1 MNNLEWT
8 WFRGDT
14 CEKLINI
21 YGWNKD
27 IDQVYFTIK
36 KEDKDK
42 DIVLQKTIGNGITK
56 TEEDEEKKTYLLV
69 INATDTDDL
78 LTDYGYVFDIEIVSG
93 YVKRTIV
100 KGTITLTSDI
110 TQTINEVTV

>member
-14 CEKLINI
+14 CEKLIKI
-21 YGWNKD
+21 YGWNKE

-42 DIVLQKTIGNGITK
+42 DIILQKKLGNGITK
-56 TEEDEEKKTYLLV
+56 VEDDEVESYLLV
-69 INATDTDDL
+69 INATDTDNL
-78 LTDYGYVFDIEIVSG
+78 LTDYGYVFDIEIISG
-93 YVKRTIV
+93 TVKRTIV
-100 KGTITLTSDI
+100 KGTITLTTDI

>member
-14 CEKLINI
+14 CEKMINI
-21 YGWNKD
+21 SGWDKE
-27 IDQVYFTIK
+27 ITQMYFTMK
-36 KEDKDK
+36 KEEKDK
-42 DIVLQKTIGNGITK
+42 DIVLQKKLGNGITK
-56 TEEDEEKKTYLLV
+56 VTDDEIESYLLV

-93 YVKRTIV
+93 SIKRTIV
-100 KGTITLTSDI
+100 KGTITLTTDI
-110 TQTINEVTV
+110 TQTINEAV

>member
-14 CEKLINI
+14 CEKMINI
-21 YGWNKD
+21 SGWDKE
-27 IDQVYFTIK
+27 ITEMYFTMK
-36 KEDKDK
+36 KEEKDK
-42 DIVLQKTIGNGITK
+42 DIVLQKTLENGITK
-56 TEEDEEKKTYLLV
+56 VTDDETESYLLV

-93 YVKRTIV
+93 SIKRTIV
-100 KGTITLTSDI
+100 KGTITLTTDI
-110 TQTINEVTV
+110 TQTINEAV

>member
-14 CEKLINI
+14 CEKMINI
-21 YGWNKD
+21 SGWDKE
-27 IDQVYFTIK
+27 ITQMYFTMK
-36 KEDKDK
+36 KEEKDK
-42 DIVLQKTIGNGITK
+42 DIVLQKKLGSGITK
-56 TEEDEEKKTYLLV
+56 VTDDEIESYLLV

-93 YVKRTIV
+93 SIKRTIV
-100 KGTITLTSDI
+100 KGTITLTTDI
-110 TQTINEVTV
+110 TQTINEVSA

>member
-14 CEKLINI
+14 YEKMINI
-21 YGWNKD
+21 SGWDKE
-27 IDQVYFTIK
+27 ITQMYFTMK
-36 KEDKDK
+36 KEEKDK
-42 DIVLQKTIGNGITK
+42 DIVLQKKLGNGITK
-56 TEEDEEKKTYLLV
+56 VTDDEIESYLLV

-93 YVKRTIV
+93 SIKRTIV
-100 KGTITLTSDI
+100 KGTITLTTDI
-110 TQTINEVTV
+110 TQTINEAV